1 MGVLMNLFLII
12 GAIIMA
18 FLTEGVWAEPSSK
31 VAFTAEVLKTLSAGQ
46 TKKGEE
52 IAQSCVG
59 CHVLGGA
66 APLLD
71 GQIGAYLFK
80 QLKDYQ
86 DGSRMNELMTGLVRG
101 LSDQDLA
108 DIAAYFSQLKAPS
121 STKSK
126 VTEMAEVL
134 VHRGDPRRILPPCV
148 ACHERDGRGQ
158 KIDVP
163 AIRGQSAAYLHQT
176 LKDYKSGQRHN
187 DLLGRMRA
195 ISQEL
200 NEKEIKA
207 LAEYYGQ

>member
-1 MGVLMNLFLII
+1 MNRFMII
-12 GAIIMA
+12 GGLLLV

-31 VAFTAEVLKTLSAGQ
+31 VAFTPELLKTLSDGQ
-46 TKKGEE
+46 RQKGEE
-52 IAQSCVG
+52 IAKGCFG
-59 CHVLGGA
+59 CHVTQGP

-86 DGSRMNELMTGLVRG
+86 DGRRSNDLMRGFVAG

-121 STKSK
+121 SAPSS
-126 VTEMAEVL
+126 VSQMAETL
-134 VHRGDPRRILPPCV
+134 VHRGDPRRILPPCA

-163 AIRGQSAAYLHQT
+163 AIRGQSSAYLEKT

-187 DLLGRMRA
+187 DLFGRMRA
-195 ISQEL
+195 LSQEL
-200 NEKEIKA
+200 SDKEIKA

>member
-1 MGVLMNLFLII
+1 MNSMMII
-12 GAIIMA
+12 GGLILV

-31 VAFTAEVLKTLSAGQ
+31 VAFTPELLKTLSAGKTQ
-46 TKKGEE
+46 RGEE
-52 IAQSCVG
+52 IAKACVG
-59 CHVLGGA
+59 CHVAQGL

-86 DGSRMNELMTGLVRG
+86 DGHRSHELMSSLVSG
-101 LSDQDLA
+101 YSDQDLL

-121 STKSK
+121 SAPSSASQ
-126 VTEMAEVL
+126 MAEVL
-134 VHRGDPRRILPPCV
+134 VHRGDPRRILPPCA

-163 AIRGQSAAYLHQT
+163 AIRGQSSAYLEKT

-187 DLLGRMRA
+187 DLFGRMRA

-200 NEKEIKA
+200 SEKEIKA

>member
-1 MGVLMNLFLII
+1 MGVLMRRLMII
-12 GAIIMA
+12 GGLILA

-31 VAFTAEVLKTLSAGQ
+31 VAFTPELLKTLSAGQ
-46 TKKGEE
+46 PQKGEE
-52 IAQSCVG
+52 IAKACVG
-59 CHVLGGA
+59 CHVAQGP

-86 DGSRMNELMTGLVRG
+86 DGRRSNDLMSGLVRG
-101 LSDQDLA
+101 LSDQDLV

-121 STKSK
+121 SAPST
-126 VTEMAEVL
+126 VNQIAEVL
-134 VHRGDPRRILPPCV
+134 VHRGDPRRMLPPCA

-163 AIRGQSAAYLHQT
+163 AIRGQSSAYLDQT

-187 DLLGRMRA
+187 DLFARMRA

-200 NEKEIKA
+200 SDKEIKA

>member
-1 MGVLMNLFLII
+1 MNPMMII
-12 GAIIMA
+12 GGLILV

-31 VAFTAEVLKTLSAGQ
+31 VAFTPELLKTLSAGKTQ
-46 TKKGEE
+46 KGEE
-52 IAQSCVG
+52 IAKSCVG
-59 CHVLGGA
+59 CHVAQGP

-86 DGSRMNELMTGLVRG
+86 DGSRSHDLMSGLVAG
-101 LSDQDLA
+101 YSDQDLL

-121 STKSK
+121 SAPSS
-126 VTEMAEVL
+126 VSQMAEVL
-134 VHRGDPRRILPPCV
+134 VQRGDPRRILPPCA
-148 ACHERDGRGQ
+148 ACHEQDGRGQ

-163 AIRGQSAAYLHQT
+163 GIRGQTSAYLEKT

-187 DLLGRMRA
+187 DLFARMRA

-200 NEKEIKA
+200 SEKEIKA